1 MIFNAK
7 KMMKGILLSKNKKQ
21 KHEMRVISQRRMN
34 LIFAGGLALFFVL
47 AMIAIVL
54 NISARFHQKSA
65 VSKQVSTVEVDY
77 RLQMFLDDYVRDYF
91 NFPDKSEEQQE
102 RQKKLD
108 DYYNF
113 VPAEM
118 SQGQMKIPSKLDW
131 LRCQSVKDHVATYR
145 VHYLVGKGD
154 NPEEVTVNF
163 SVPFGGSSGHYY
175 VSGLP
180 WFEAVTNFK
189 DTKAYK
195 KSRKLQLAG
204 QDDVTESKRKKLD
217 DFVKLFF
224 DNYTTDQS
232 NLDLISDGLK
242 AITGAKYKSLDYAYY
257 KEHKSKKVTAYVQV
271 TFEIAGVTHSE
282 NFTLNLSRKGQS
294 FYVDKL
300 THAIPSGYAKGEN

>member
-1 MIFNAK
+1 MAFNAK
-7 KMMKGILLSKNKKQ
+7 KMIKGVLLSKNKKQ
-21 KHEMRVISQRRMN
+21 KHEMRIVSQRRMN

-47 AMIAIVL
+47 AMTAIVL
-54 NISARFHQKSA
+54 NISARLHQKPT
-65 VSKQVSTVEVDY
+65 VSKQVSTAEVDY

-91 NFPDKSEEQQE
+91 NFPDKSEEQQK

-108 DYYNF
+108 GYYNF

-118 SQGQMKIPSKLDW
+118 SQGQVKLPSKLDW
-131 LRCQSVKDHVATYR
+131 LRLQSVKNHVATYR
-145 VHYLVGKGD
+145 VRYLVGKGD
-154 NPEEVTVNF
+154 DPEGITTNF

-175 VSGLP
+175 VNGLP

-195 KSRKLQLAG
+195 KSRKLQLVG
-204 QDDVTESKRKKLD
+204 QDDVPESKRQKLD
-217 DFVKLFF
+217 DFIKLFF
-224 DNYTTDQS
+224 DNYTTNQS

-257 KEHKSKKVTAYVQV
+257 KEHKSNKVTAYVQV
-271 TFEIAGVTHSE
+271 TFEIAGMTHSE

-300 THAIPSGYAKGEN
+300 THAIPAGYAKGEN